1 MSVTSG
7 RSSIRMPKGSLSA
20 SVKKRPE
27 IWISVSDPR
36 NTPDYI
42 RNYQGKINVLS
53 EADFA
58 KWLKQQYSNNDL
70 SVVVP
75 LLNDSESDDL
85 YGNIDNTIQ
94 PPGMPTWNTKNIS
107 FVMTD
112 SGAAINTSIN
122 FPLSPSDLLDGTYS
136 YHVYYEAGATND
148 TNAPSVP
155 PSSSGSTTP
164 AGPTTTTTTTTK
176 APVQPSTSASSTSTG
191 SANSHTITVTSNAGI
206 AVGQTV
212 TGTGIGSGATVTN
225 VSGNT
230 ITLSVANTGKV
241 SGTIKFSEPIHIITK
256 TSTKIQASWK
266 ALPQAQY
273 YNVTLTGSNLLST
286 DGHSS
291 RDYTQLIATGTGTVN
306 YTTTSVHGTLTGVL
320 SGGTYTFTL
329 NQAVSS
335 GSYTQKH
342 FSGSYTISV
351 TATYPGKTTGSTSV
365 GVTSATF
372 TI

>member
-1 MSVTSG
+1 MPVTSG
-7 RSSIRMPKGSLSA
+7 RSSIRTPQGSLAA
-20 SVKKRPE
+20 SLKKRQE

-36 NTPDYI
+36 NNPEYI

-58 KWLKQQYSNNDL
+58 KWLRQEYSNNDL
-70 SVVVP
+70 SVPAP

-94 PPGMPTWNTKNIS
+94 PPGMPTWDKTNIS

-112 SGAAINTSIN
+112 SGGAINTSIN
-122 FPLSPSDLLDGTYS
+122 FPVSPSDPLDGTYS
-136 YHVYYEAGATND
+136 YHVYYEVGTTND
-148 TNAPSVP
+148 INSSATP
-155 PSSSGSTTP
+155 PSSSGSSSPT
-164 AGPTTTTTTTTK
+164 GPTTKGQSSTK
-176 APVQPSTSASSTSTG
+176 APIQPSTSANSKSSGASG
-191 SANSHTITVTSNAGI
+191 SHTITVSSNAGI
-206 AVGQTV
+206 AIGQTV
-212 TGTGIGSGATVTN
+212 TGKGIGKGATVTN
-225 VSGNT
+225 VNGNT
-230 ITLSVANTGKV
+230 ITLSVANTSAV
-241 SGTIKFSEPIHIITK
+241 SGTINFSEPIHIVTK

-273 YNVTLTGSNLLST
+273 YNVTVTGANLLST

-291 RDYTQLIATGTGTVN
+291 RDYTQLKASGTGTVS
-306 YTTTSVHGTLTGVL
+306 YTTTNVHGTLTGVL

-329 NQAVSS
+329 NQASSS

-351 TATYPGKTTGSTSV
+351 TATYPGKTTGTTSV

>member
-1 MSVTSG
+1 MPVTSG
-7 RSSIRMPKGSLSA
+7 RSSTKPPQGSLAA
-20 SVKKRPE
+20 STKKRSE

-36 NTPDYI
+36 NNPDYI
-42 RNYQGKINVLS
+42 RSYQGKINVLS

-58 KWLKQQYSNNDL
+58 KWLRQEYSNSDL
-70 SVVVP
+70 SVP
-75 LLNDSESDDL
+75 LASLNDSESDDL

-94 PPGMPTWNTKNIS
+94 PPGLPTWSKKNIS

-112 SGAAINTSIN
+112 SGGAINTSVD
-122 FPLSPSDLLDGTYS
+122 FPISPTDPLDGTYS
-136 YHVYYEAGATND
+136 YHVYYEVGATND
-148 TNAPSVP
+148 VNAPAATPSTSG
-155 PSSSGSTTP
+155 SSSPT
-164 AGPTTTTTTTTK
+164 GPTTKSQTATK
-176 APVQPSTSASSTSTG
+176 APISPSTSATTPSSGTSGT
-191 SANSHTITVTSNAGI
+191 HTITVSSNAGI

-225 VSGNT
+225 ISGNT
-230 ITLSVANTGKV
+230 ITLSVANIGKV

-273 YNVTLTGSNLLST
+273 YNVTVTGANLLST

-320 SGGTYTFTL
+320 SNGTYTFTL
-329 NQAVSS
+329 NQAASS

-351 TATYPGKTTGSTSV
+351 TATYPGKTTGTTSV